1 MAEQT
6 ERSLQMLATAL
17 EKEERGRDFYL
28 KASTTCANFLG
39 KDIFRVLATEEG
51 IHITRCREIYESLRG
66 GRAWTD
72 DWRKHKQENENLQ
85 ALFRKRMTE
94 LGPKVTTET
103 GDLDALAIGLEF
115 EQGAIRFYEDELLNA
130 TDRLEKDFI
139 ECMILEERVHYASLA
154 DMKHYLTNPE
164 SWFTEKEHHVLDGA

>member
-6 ERSLQMLATAL
+6 ERSLQMLTTAL

-28 KASTTCANFLG
+28 KASSTCANLLG

-51 IHITRCREIYESLRG
+51 IHITRVKDIYESLKG
-66 GRAWTD
+66 GGPWTGE
-72 DWRKHKQENENLQ
+72 WKKHKQGNENLQ
-85 ALFRKRMTE
+85 ALFRKRMAE

-103 GDLDALAIGLEF
+103 GDLEALDIGLEF
-115 EQGAIRFYEDELLNA
+115 EQGAVRFYEDEFLKA
-130 TDRLEKDFI
+130 ADPLEKDFI
-139 ECMILEERVHYASLA
+139 ECMIREERVHYASLA